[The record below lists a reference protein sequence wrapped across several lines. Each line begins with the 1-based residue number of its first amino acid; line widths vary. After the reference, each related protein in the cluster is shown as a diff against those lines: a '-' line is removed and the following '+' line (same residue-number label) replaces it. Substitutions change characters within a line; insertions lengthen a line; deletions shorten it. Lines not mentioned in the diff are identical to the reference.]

1 MRTVKFGRHGESNA
15 QAHVSMEY
23 FPHFR
28 KAITMRHFLKLNRMT
43 VFVALWGAVVG
54 TFLTVPANAVTY
66 FDDVFL
72 DSNWSQVQLLGQLPF
87 GGSSTAGQEPSGGN
101 ANEYRE
107 IENII
112 PANREVWA
120 YSFNDTAIYD
130 PALCPINWIDY
141 QEDSNIL
148 SAYYNNSGTN
158 YGRAQVRGGIAL
170 RQKDSNTSTVRLYH
184 YDKQY
189 TNIPFNISDHG
200 VWKSKSLNGLQEQDF
215 SEWNNLTSH
224 PDFSAS
230 GEPIQF
236 GFVRVNTA
244 IGGGAFTTVS
254 GIDNWE
260 VNVITDC
267 PEPSAMVLM
276 GLAMSALSVVGYR
289 RPRSRRTSAHH

>member
-1 MRTVKFGRHGESNA
+1 
-15 QAHVSMEY
+15 
-23 FPHFR
+23 
-28 KAITMRHFLKLNRMT
+28 MRHFLKLNRMT

-72 DSNWSQVQLLGQLPF
+72 DSNWSQVQLPF

-112 PANREVWA
+112 PANGEVWA

-148 SAYYNNSGTN
+148 SAYFNNSGIN
-158 YGRAQVRGGIAL
+158 YGQAQVRGGIAL
-170 RQKDSNTSTVRLYH
+170 RQNDGTVDRLYH
-184 YDKQY
+184 YAS
-189 TNIPFNISDHG
+189 TLNHFNISEHG

-215 SEWNNLTSH
+215 SEWNNLSSH

-230 GEPIQF
+230 GNPIEF

-244 IGGGAFTTVS
+244 IGSGGFTTVS

-267 PEPSAMVLM
+267 PEPSAVVLM

-289 RPRSRRTSAHH
+289 RPRSRRMSAHH